1 VRVWSV
7 GVGVFVLLLSAC
19 GGGSRGGTAAGSG
32 RLTATQYRAHLRTIA
47 AESNSAQHAVEKG
60 FQSASV
66 PQLVK
71 VLTAFE
77 ASEKR
82 IGSQVAALK
91 PPTNA
96 EAANA
101 ELAKGQHDTATELRA
116 VIPKIQ
122 KMPSAKAAVAYL
134 EKTPSTKGGHEIDS
148 ALAQLKKL
156 GYIKNV
162 S

>member
-1 VRVWSV
+1 M
-7 GVGVFVLLLSAC
+7 
-19 GGGSRGGTAAGSG
+19 
-32 RLTATQYRAHLRTIA
+32 
-47 AESNSAQHAVEKG
+47 ESNSAQHAVEKG
-60 FQSASV
+60 FQSTSV

-82 IGSQVAALK
+82 IGDEVAALK

-96 EAANA
+96 VAANT
-101 ELAKGQHDTATELRA
+101 ELAKGQQDTATELQA
-116 VIPKIQ
+116 VIPKIK

-134 EKTPSTKGGHEIDS
+134 EKTPSTKGGHEVDS

-156 GYIKNV
+156 GYIKSV